1 MSAPKPNETAPDTPT
16 PDPATTV
23 VAPDGAP
30 EKKTAASVL
39 VDLAL
44 ERYDLGCTPDGDA
57 YAVPRTGGNV
67 VRMLRGGRSSLRGEL
82 AKAYRERTGA
92 IAGQQALAD
101 ALLVLQGTATESE
114 PVEVHVRVAE
124 HGGATWIDLGDAA
137 EHVVRVGIDGWS
149 VVTEAPVL
157 FRRSAL
163 TGALPM
169 PEPGGSLEDL
179 WALLNVTAADRPLV
193 LGWLVAALGW
203 AHIPHPML
211 ALLGEQGTG
220 KSSATKNLVQLV
232 DPSPVPLRKPP
243 RDADGWVTAASGSW
257 VVGLDNLSTI
267 PPWLSD
273 SLCRAVTGDGDVRR
287 ELYSD
292 DGLSVFAFR
301 RVILMNGIDVGA
313 MAPDLA
319 DRSIVVNLDRITED
333 RRRPESQL
341 ATAWE
346 SAHPRVFGALLEQ
359 VRVCKTRMPSVR
371 LETMPRMADFAM
383 VLGALDQVHG
393 TDSLTA
399 YSDQANSLALDA
411 VTSDPFLAAL
421 TETLTEPWQGTAAD
435 LHSLVQP
442 DGLPPRTWPRSV
454 RAVAG
459 VLKRNAPA
467 LRSAGWTVDDL
478 GTRNKQKVTVWALT
492 PPEVV
497 RIQPPQHP
505 QPPSSQVTAISDAG
519 VGGGTRV
526 KRGGS
531 TPAYTRQHP
540 RTPAHSD
547 ALTSTNGGAGVAGDE
562 YRPSQ
567 VAACDDCGEPLTG
580 PGYTTRCRPNHEAT
594 ATLEVTNHVA

>member
-1 MSAPKPNETAPDTPT
+1 MSTPQPNETAPDAPT
-16 PDPATTV
+16 PDPATAAV
-23 VAPDGAP
+23 SADGAP
-30 EKKTAASVL
+30 EKKTAAAIL

-124 HGGATWIDLGDAA
+124 HAGATWIDLGDAA

-169 PEPGGSLEDL
+169 PEEGGSLEDL
-179 WALLNVTAADRPLV
+179 WALLNVTEADRPLV

-371 LETMPRMADFAM
+371 LDTMPRMADFAM

-478 GTRNKQKVTVWALT
+478 GARNRQKVTVWAIT

-531 TPAYTRQHP
+531 TPAYPRQHP
-540 RTPAHSD
+540 RTPARSD
-547 ALTSTNGGAGVAGDE
+547 ALTSANGGAGVAGDE
-562 YRPSQ
+562 YGPSQ
-567 VAACDDCGEPLTG
+567 VVACDDCGEPLTG
-580 PGYTTRCRPNHEAT
+580 PGYTARCRLNHEVT

>member
-1 MSAPKPNETAPDTPT
+1 MNAPQPNQTAPDTPT
-16 PDPATTV
+16 PDPAA
-23 VAPDGAP
+23 VAVAADGAP

-44 ERYDLGCTPDGDA
+44 QRYDLGCTPDGDA

-67 VRMLRGGRSSLRGEL
+67 VRMLRGGRSSLRAEL
-82 AKAYRERTGA
+82 AKAYRQQTGA

-101 ALLVLQGTATESE
+101 ALLVLQGTATEAESE
-114 PVEVHVRVAE
+114 AVHVRVAE

-137 EHVVRVGIDGWS
+137 EHVVRVGVDGWS

-157 FRRSAL
+157 FRRTAL

-169 PEPGGSLEDL
+169 PETGGSLDDL
-179 WALLNVTAADRPLV
+179 WALLNVTEADQPLV

-243 RDADGWVTAASGSW
+243 RDADGWVTAAQGSW

-292 DGLSVFAFR
+292 DGLSVFSFR

-346 SAHPRVFGALLEQ
+346 SAHPRVFGALLDQ
-359 VRVCKTRMPSVR
+359 VRACRTRMPSVR
-371 LETMPRMADFAM
+371 LGTMPRMADFAM
-383 VLGALDQVHG
+383 VLAALDQIHG

-411 VTSDPFLAAL
+411 VTSDPFLAAIAEHV
-421 TETLTEPWQGTAAD
+421 TARWEGSAAD
-435 LHSLVQP
+435 LLDLVQP
-442 DGLPPRTWPRSV
+442 DGKPPRSWPRSA
-454 RAVAG
+454 RGVAG

-478 GTRNKQKVTVWALT
+478 GAHNRQKVTVWALT
-492 PPEVV
+492 PPEEV
-497 RIQPPQHP
+497 REQHP
-505 QPPSSQVTAISDAG
+505 QPPQPPYAQVTALRDAG
-519 VGGGTRV
+519 VAGQARV
-526 KRGGS
+526 S
-531 TPAYTRQHP
+531 PEATPASP
-540 RTPAHSD
+540 TPATP
-547 ALTSTNGGAGVAGDE
+547 ATPARRNPLTSTNGGAGVAGDG
-562 YRPSQ
+562 YGPSQ
-567 VAACDDCGEPLTG
+567 VAACPECGEPLAG
-580 PGYTTRCRPNHEAT
+580 PGYTTRCRPKHEAT
-594 ATLEVTNHVA
+594 NLEVTDHVA